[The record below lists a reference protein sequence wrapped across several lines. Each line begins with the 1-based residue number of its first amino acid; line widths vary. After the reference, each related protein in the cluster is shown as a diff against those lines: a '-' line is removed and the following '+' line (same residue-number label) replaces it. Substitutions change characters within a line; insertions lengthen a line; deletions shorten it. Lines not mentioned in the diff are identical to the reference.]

1 MWETKFDSSIN
12 QVYYVNSLD
21 GTVSFDLPCEVQS
34 KTPRKFCEFRPN
46 LLSRIT
52 SKLSLHKTK
61 LKEEKGKTHENRENQ
76 DGSDDLS
83 GAPADSITSH
93 SLLAANYLNMTA
105 HMPLSSE
112 DDYMLDEPL
121 NLYNSE
127 YNSDTSSI
135 SSSESIQSFY
145 LELLPN
151 AIYFDYEQ
159 SVYYDDKSVVDDF
172 DKEQERLELRMQF
185 LKELY

>member
-34 KTPRKFCEFRPN
+34 KAPRKFCEFRPN

-61 LKEEKGKTHENRENQ
+61 LKEEKLGKPNEEHETLGLVVDQ
-76 DGSDDLS
+76 LD
-83 GAPADSITSH
+83 SH
-93 SLLAANYLNMTA
+93 SLLAANYLNLTA

-121 NLYNSE
+121 NLYNSD
-127 YNSDTSSI
+127 SSSI

-172 DKEQERLELRMQF
+172 DKEQERLELRMQI